1 MFCRFRKRKIDTRP
15 DAHLCIGGEAIGNPL
30 LLRGLPIRG
39 SDDAIDFHPTVRLDA
54 NVVLDG
60 GRSTYPTRQAETEA
74 VGFNQR
80 GDDTT

>member
-1 MFCRFRKRKIDTRP
+1 MFCKFRKCKIDTRL

-39 SDDAIDFHPTVRLDA
+39 SDDAIDFHLTVRLNAD
-54 NVVLDG
+54 VVLDG
-60 GRSTYPTRQAETEA
+60 GRSTYPTRRAETE
-74 VGFNQR
+74 VVRFNQK